1 MGGKHEPGDR
11 AVVIVSGG
19 DAISPF
25 TTPDRAC
32 RSGLAAGSTDTALRS
47 ALLEAGLAVYTS
59 PAHAGAG
66 PVTLDTG
73 YGGFSDPP
81 EQLPANLT
89 VNSIGPIDAAGRN
102 LAAFLTYLSS
112 EFSIG
117 TVDLVG
123 HSMGGLF
130 ARAAIRELA
139 SRGSALRIASL
150 TTIGTPWQ
158 GSFPADY
165 SNGDI
170 SLAAAR
176 AHPSTAAIMVEF
188 KKRVDTEAPGASTQ
202 VTRRFLTEP
211 GGWND
216 QQAGVLDSIPVTLLG
231 GDHFRSTGGSPD
243 VWPHDG
249 LVTISSAVAAA
260 VPRAVLPA
268 PRTQT
273 FHDVHSLFFAHAFG
287 LPHHRALTWDPE
299 VHHSVI
305 SAISR
310 ASVSD

>member
-1 MGGKHEPGDR
+1 MDVPGGRR
-11 AVVIVSGG
+11 AAVIVSGG

-32 RSGLAAGSTDTALRS
+32 RTGLAAGSTDTALRA
-47 ALLEAGLAVYTS
+47 ALLDAGHEVYTS
-59 PAHAGAG
+59 PANVGDD
-66 PVTLDTG
+66 PVTVDRG
-73 YGGFSDPP
+73 FGGFSDPP
-81 EQLPANLT
+81 EQLPASLT
-89 VNSIGPIDAAGRN
+89 VNAIGPIDTAGSR
-102 LAAFLTYLSS
+102 LAAFLNHLGS
-112 EFSIG
+112 EFDVS

-130 ARAAIRELA
+130 ARAAIAELLA
-139 SRGSALRIASL
+139 SGSSMRIRSL

-165 SNGDI
+165 ADGGI

-188 KKRVDTEAPGASTQ
+188 KTRVEAEAPGASTQ

-216 QQAGVLDSIPVTLLG
+216 RHAGVLDGIPVTLIG
-231 GDHFRSTGGSPD
+231 GDHFRSAGGSPD

-249 LVTISSAVAAA
+249 LVTISSALAAA
-260 VPRAVLPA
+260 VPRTVLPTSPA
-268 PRTQT
+268 LT
-273 FHDVHSLFFAHAFG
+273 FNDVHSLFFAHTFA
-287 LPHHRALTWDPE
+287 LPDHKALTWDPE
-299 VHHSVI
+299 VHRAVVTAI
-305 SAISR
+305 SANAIS
-310 ASVSD
+310 D